1 MSHRKNP
8 IPTPVRRGRGS
19 LATLGRVCALG
30 DIVETS
36 AGVLQKAQD
45 ARVVNAYD
53 FENARFEQAQLSA
66 RLTAYGML
74 DGV

>member
-1 MSHRKNP
+1 MS
-8 IPTPVRRGRGS
+8 VAGEWEGEGEGGS

-30 DIVETS
+30 DIVEPS
-36 AGVLQKAQD
+36 EGVLQQAQD
-45 ARVVNAYD
+45 ERVVNAYD
-53 FENARFEQAQLSA
+53 LENARFEQAQLSA

>member
-1 MSHRKNP
+1 MDVSGGGRE
-8 IPTPVRRGRGS
+8 GRGS

-30 DIVETS
+30 DIVEPS
-36 AGVLQKAQD
+36 ECVLQQAQD
-45 ARVVNAYD
+45 ERVVNAYD
-53 FENARFEQAQLSA
+53 LENARFEQAQLSA